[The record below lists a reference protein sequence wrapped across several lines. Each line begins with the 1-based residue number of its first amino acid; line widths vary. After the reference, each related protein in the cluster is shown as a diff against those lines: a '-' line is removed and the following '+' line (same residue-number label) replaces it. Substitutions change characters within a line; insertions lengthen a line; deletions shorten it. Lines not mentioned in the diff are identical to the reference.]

1 MSLSKEKLAAITRLG
16 KEPMEDDP
24 EPEPEQ
30 PESVSGG
37 EIQLV
42 PEDWNEASDLFRIER
57 YYHGYCPYCY
67 SDHELI
73 QTKYVM
79 NTSLGDRS
87 MYFCRAARKYFFTLG
102 DTIYSA
108 DGEPLNLNY

>member
-1 MSLSKEKLAAITRLG
+1 MALSKEKLAAIIRLG
-16 KEPMEDDP
+16 KGPAEGDTEPDP
-24 EPEPEQ
+24 KQ
-30 PESVSGG
+30 LKSLSGG
-37 EIQLV
+37 EIQFV
-42 PEDWNEASDLFRIER
+42 PGDFDDVSDLLGIER

-79 NTSLGDRS
+79 STSLGDRS
-87 MYFCRAARKYFFTLG
+87 VYFCRAARKYFFTLG
-102 DTIYSA
+102 DTIYGA